1 MSPHQTYTRIPLQT
15 GSELRIRNNGEISV
29 GNPAIEA
36 AYSADTADA
45 VLEYRFDAH
54 TGEHVIR
61 LVEPAV
67 CRTPSK
73 APEATPRKR
82 KNPAA

>member
-15 GSELRIRNNGEISV
+15 GGELRIRNNGEISV
-29 GNPAIEA
+29 GNPAVEA
-36 AYSADTADA
+36 ALNANTADA

-61 LVEPAV
+61 LVEPTV
-67 CRTPSK
+67 CRTQANASEP
-73 APEATPRKR
+73 PPRKR
-82 KNPAA
+82 KNSAA